1 MADNSIQENRLSLAR
16 ASLREALAR
25 YSHLRQGKKNSN
37 NTELEA
43 ALQTQ
48 LDILSYTS
56 EKLDRNVIRIAT
68 FGMVSRGKSAV
79 LNALLGQ
86 KILQTGPLNGVT
98 QWPRSVRWSV
108 PLPLLDSVEPPQP
121 PLGKGGLMEPPL
133 GKGGLMEPPLGKG
146 GLMEPPLGKGGPM
159 EPPLSKGGPGGIQ
172 VELIDTPGIDEV
184 GGEVRGD
191 MAKQVTRQ
199 ADLILFVVA
208 GDITRTE
215 YQALCELQTAQK
227 PLILVFNKID
237 LYPELDRKAIYQ
249 SLQSL
254 GNSEEL
260 AADSVADETNSEN
273 LSDPNNP
280 SPKSTP
286 KSAPKIAKSLEIVMV
301 AAEPAPVQ
309 VRVEWSDGSVT
320 HEWESPPPQ
329 IDQLK
334 HKILTI
340 LNREGRSLL
349 ALNAL
354 VEARDAEANIAR
366 QVLKLRQTEAD
377 DLIWQFAKYKALAVG
392 INPIAFL
399 DVMGATVADLALIRS
414 LSRLYGLPMTGYE
427 AGKLWQTIFSSAG
440 GVLLGELGSSFLLG
454 FGKSAAAAA
463 PQIGFSTF
471 AGVAVTQASL
481 AAYGTYAVGRAA
493 QVYLEKGCTWG
504 PLGQDTVIQEIL
516 ATIERNTIIDRL
528 QQEFKI

>member
-1 MADNSIQENRLSLAR
+1 MADNSLQENRLSLAR

-43 ALQTQ
+43 ALQYQ
-48 LDILSYTS
+48 LDILTSTS
-56 EKLDRNVIRIAT
+56 EKLDHNIIRIAT
-68 FGMVSRGKSAV
+68 FGLVSRGKSAV
-79 LNALLGQ
+79 LNALLGH

-108 PLPLLDSVEPPQP
+108 PLSFLDSEESPQP
-121 PLGKGGLMEPPL
+121 PVGKGG
-133 GKGGLMEPPLGKG
+133 KGGV
-146 GLMEPPLGKGGPM
+146 
-159 EPPLSKGGPGGIQ
+159 Q
-172 VELIDTPGIDEV
+172 VELIDTPGLDEV
-184 GGEVRGD
+184 GGEVRGE

-227 PLILVFNKID
+227 PVILVFNKID

-249 SLQSL
+249 SLQAL

-260 AADSVADETNSEN
+260 AAAAVTEQTDSEN
-273 LSDPNNP
+273 LSDRPNN
-280 SPKSTP
+280 SSDKSTA
-286 KSAPKIAKSLEIVMV
+286 KSPPKIAKSLEIVMV

-309 VRVEWSDGSVT
+309 VRVEWSDGRVT
-320 HEWESPPPQ
+320 NEWESPPPQ
-329 IDQLK
+329 IDELK

-366 QVLKLRQTEAD
+366 HVLKLRQTEAE

-392 INPIAFL
+392 LNPVAFL
-399 DVMGATVADLALIRS
+399 DVMGASVADLALIRS

-463 PQIGFSTF
+463 PHIGFSTF

-528 QQEFKI
+528 QQEFKIGN

>member
-1 MADNSIQENRLSLAR
+1 MADNSLQENRLSLAR

-43 ALQTQ
+43 ALQYQ
-48 LDILSYTS
+48 LDILTSTS
-56 EKLDRNVIRIAT
+56 EKLDHNIIRIAT
-68 FGMVSRGKSAV
+68 FGLVSRGKSAV
-79 LNALLGQ
+79 LNALLGH

-108 PLPLLDSVEPPQP
+108 PLSFLDNDESPQP
-121 PLGKGGLMEPPL
+121 PLGKGG
-133 GKGGLMEPPLGKG
+133 KGGV
-146 GLMEPPLGKGGPM
+146 
-159 EPPLSKGGPGGIQ
+159 Q
-172 VELIDTPGIDEV
+172 VELIDTPGLDEV
-184 GGEVRGD
+184 GGEVRGE

-227 PLILVFNKID
+227 PVILVFNKID

-249 SLQSL
+249 SLQAL
-254 GNSEEL
+254 GNSEQL
-260 AADSVADETNSEN
+260 AAAAVTEETDSEN
-273 LSDPNNP
+273 LSEPPNN
-280 SPKSTP
+280 SSDKSTA
-286 KSAPKIAKSLEIVMV
+286 KSPAKTSKSLEIVMV

-309 VRVEWSDGSVT
+309 VRVEWSDGRVT
-320 HEWESPPPQ
+320 YEWESPPAQ
-329 IDQLK
+329 IDELK
-334 HKILTI
+334 NKILTI

-354 VEARDAEANIAR
+354 VEARDAEAHIAR
-366 QVLKLRQTEAD
+366 HVLKLRQTEAE

-392 INPIAFL
+392 LNPVAFL
-399 DVMGATVADLALIRS
+399 DVMGASVADLALIRS

-463 PQIGFSTF
+463 PHIGFSTF

-504 PLGQDTVIQEIL
+504 PLGQDTVIQDIL

-528 QQEFKI
+528 QQEFKIGN